1 MCVRTGVCVIFE
13 EKKNGGVIYKLIR
26 NAQCD
31 I

>member
-1 MCVRTGVCVIFE
+1 MCVRAVVCVIFE
-13 EKKNGGVIYKLIR
+13 GEKIKGVIYKLIR

>member
-1 MCVRTGVCVIFE
+1 MCEHAGVCVIFE
-13 EKKNGGVIYKLIR
+13 EKKIIGVIYKLIR